1 LGYLHL
7 PALGLIAAMSVVFA
21 PLGARTAHRLP
32 VKHLRAIF
40 ALMMFGLALRML
52 ASLW

>member
-1 LGYLHL
+1 MRTRRRDFLIGAAAATTVL
-7 PALGLIAAMSVVFA
+7 PGVTKAWAQ
-21 PLGARTAHRLP
+21 ARDDEKRSR
-32 VKHLRAIF
+32 V

>member
-1 LGYLHL
+1 
-7 PALGLIAAMSVVFA
+7 MSMLFA
-21 PLGARTAHRLP
+21 PLGARTAYLLP
-32 VKHLRAIF
+32 VKGLRMIF